1 MTVAAGNTACTTGLS
16 AAIYNA
22 WVADANSGFSAS
34 LTTAQTNMIKAQC
47 YDFAQAIAA
56 AVNSTGL
63 NVSDGT
69 HSGDVGQL
77 VFSGATVSVSGGVAT
92 VTVSGGSLPTASAA
106 GEALVSTGA
115 GTTYTA
121 QLLAPACLDVA
132 VPTTGL
138 LLQLRADLGVTLDGA
153 GNVSAWADQSGA
165 GNNATQSSSGNRP
178 HLVLGAYNGRPTVR
192 FDGSSSW
199 MSIADN
205 AAYKLSSV
213 VAVVVCRSA
222 AGSTV
227 VLGYP
232 YASTHATPYFDWVL
246 YNAAGNVVNMRVG
259 SQNNTITNGDANGL
273 NCWPSP
279 HLYVLDNEDSTASSQ
294 QTLWRNGGDAALYSG
309 TGAAITYP
317 NATGIFLG
325 AHASGLGE
333 YLKGDL
339 SEFLLYDGS
348 QWTAAIR
355 AGVQQALATRW
366 GLRLDGQ

>member
-1 MTVAAGNTACTTGLS
+1 M
-16 AAIYNA
+16 
-22 WVADANSGFSAS
+22 
-34 LTTAQTNMIKAQC
+34 
-47 YDFAQAIAA
+47 
-56 AVNSTGL
+56 
-63 NVSDGT
+63 
-69 HSGDVGQL
+69 
-77 VFSGATVSVSGGVAT
+77 
-92 VTVSGGSLPTASAA
+92 P
-106 GEALVSTGA
+106 VSTGA
-115 GTTYTA
+115 GTTYAA

-138 LLQLRADLGVTLDGA
+138 LLQLRADLGITLDGA

-232 YASTHATPYFDWVL
+232 YASTHTAPYFDWVL
-246 YNAAGNVVNMRVG
+246 YNASGNVVNMRVG
-259 SQNNTITNGDANGL
+259 SQNNTITNADGNGL

-279 HLYVLDNEDSTASSQ
+279 HIYVLANEDPTAGSQ

-309 TGAAITYP
+309 TGVAITYP

-325 AHASGLGE
+325 AHASGTGE

-339 SEFLLYDGS
+339 CEVLLYDGS
-348 QWTAAIR
+348 QWTTAIR